1 MRWTAMRQNGVQ
13 WRNNIVVHDGPQREQ
28 PRQGEKRE
36 GRTKRL
42 ILFALCSRL
51 ASLWLIM
58 HYQLAHIFSLRLSF
72 SSVSWKGTP
81 NVRNFLRV
89 AVALLFAACVVFRNA
104 LMLRISATKANC
116 YGHFIS
122 KLISEYMNR
131 FRCLYLYVVVT
142 PVWTYRGN
150 VTWLGLATQRRGR
163 PRTDVQSWT
172 CEMRT
177 RKCEAEDS
185 KLKNTIRG
193 GPIMAGSGISLIR
206 FGIIRFSS

>member
-1 MRWTAMRQNGVQ
+1 MMVHHASSRDKERKEKDEQNV
-13 WRNNIVVHDGPQREQ
+13 WFF
-28 PRQGEKRE
+28 
-36 GRTKRL
+36 
-42 ILFALCSRL
+42 FALCSRL

-142 PVWTYRGN
+142 PVWTSCGN
-150 VTWLGLATQRRGR
+150 VTGLDWRRNGEDDQG
-163 PRTDVQSWT
+163 PMCSHGHV
-172 CEMRT
+172 
-177 RKCEAEDS
+177 KCEHENVKQKIQNWKILFVEA
-185 KLKNTIRG
+185 L
-193 GPIMAGSGISLIR
+193 
-206 FGIIRFSS
+206 